1 MRTPASFVNAHD
13 HAFVRCAT
21 VLIGC
26 LGLAMS
32 GCKPVGPDFAP
43 AETPMT
49 ATFRGQAAPDERSLA
64 ELKWWEVY
72 SDENLQVLVRE
83 AVENN
88 YNARIAVAR
97 VEQARAI
104 AAQAKS
110 LYYPTVNYQGAITGG
125 RNEFAGNPNPTG
137 GDDGASGYGVLSATW
152 EIDLWGRIRRLNERS
167 LAELLATEEARYG
180 VQTTVI
186 SGVATAY
193 FELLELDLQLEIARR
208 TAKSFGDSY
217 KLFSQRLA
225 GGAASKLET
234 SRAEASQASVAA
246 RVPDIERQIIL
257 KENQICVLLGR
268 VPGPIDRSGSLLDK
282 GLPPEVP
289 VGIPSELLTRRPD
302 IRQAEQQLRAANA
315 SIGVAQAE
323 YFPKIGL
330 TSFFGQASGDLNQM
344 FDASSTAWSLGGTFL
359 GPIFTGG
366 RLDAELAEAKAV
378 WEQSRLN
385 YQQTALIA
393 LKEVSDSL
401 TDREKLA
408 SVRTEQD
415 RSVRAFREAVEVAT
429 KRYVAGKAS
438 YFEVLE
444 TQQQLFPAE
453 NTLARVQLDQMLAIV
468 RLYKALGG
476 GWELDAQSVEDLA
489 EQAKAE
495 GAAHQDEKI
504 TE

>member
-1 MRTPASFVNAHD
+1 MRTSASFIQTHD
-13 HAFVRCAT
+13 CGSFRCVAV
-21 VLIGC
+21 VLGA
-26 LGLAMS
+26 LALALS
-32 GCKPVGPDFAP
+32 GCKPVGPNYAP
-43 AETPMT
+43 AETSMT

-72 SDENLQVLVRE
+72 QDDNLQALIRE
-83 AVENN
+83 ALANN
-88 YNARIAVAR
+88 YDARISVTR

-104 AAQAKS
+104 AAQSNS
-110 LYYPTVNYQGAITGG
+110 LYYPTVNYQGATTGG

-137 GDDGASGYGVLSATW
+137 GDDGSSGYAVFSAAW

-180 VQTTVI
+180 VQSTVI
-186 SGVATAY
+186 AGVATAY
-193 FELLELDLQLEIARR
+193 FELLELDLQLEIAKR
-208 TAKSFGDSY
+208 TARSFGDSY

-234 SRAEASQASVAA
+234 SRAEASEASVAA
-246 RVPDIERQIIL
+246 RVPDIERQIVL

-268 VPGPIDRSGSLLDK
+268 VPGPIERTGGLLDRR
-282 GLPPEVP
+282 LPPEVP
-289 VGIPSELLTRRPD
+289 AGIPSELLSRRPD
-302 IRQAEQQLRAANA
+302 LRQAEQELRAANA
-315 SIGVAQAE
+315 AIGIAEAE

-330 TSFFGQASGDLNQM
+330 TAFFGQASGDLNRI
-344 FDASSTAWSLGGTFL
+344 FDASSTAWSAGANFV
-359 GPIFTGG
+359 GPIFTAG
-366 RLDAELAEAKAV
+366 RTEAQVAEAKAV
-378 WEQSRLN
+378 WEGARLRF
-385 YQQTALIA
+385 QQTALTA

-408 SVRTEQD
+408 SVRSQQD

-476 GWELDAQSVEDLA
+476 GWELDAQTAEDLA

-495 GAAHQDEKI
+495 TSPDPDVKA